1 MVGRHTWFLLHSIAA
16 KFPEYPNQADRDA
29 MHGIIGALGQ
39 LYPCKLCRKHLK
51 QQLRNMQEMGSPA
64 LNSRTD
70 LIKWMCKMHNIVN
83 KDIGKPLF
91 DCTPINLDMMY
102 LKNCGECEVEKK
114 GEKKV
119 PEHMMSGYHPHSG
132 PWDHHIYMRDPPL
145 LSSVTKKGQLWSV
158 KQALDN
164 AELLATLKVA
174 QNSSH
179 ATRQMLGT
187 KANKA
192 RAKKVK
198 KAIAKGKAAIIAAL
212 GADLK
217 ALQN

>member
-1 MVGRHTWFLLHSIAA
+1 
-16 KFPEYPNQADRDA
+16 
-29 MHGIIGALGQ
+29 
-39 LYPCKLCRKHLK
+39 
-51 QQLRNMQEMGSPA
+51 MGSPA

-145 LSSVTKKGQLWSV
+145 LSTVTKKGQLWSV

-164 AELLATLKVA
+164 AELLATC
-174 QNSSH
+174 
-179 ATRQMLGT
+179 
-187 KANKA
+187 A
-192 RAKKVK
+192 RDPHKK
-198 KAIAKGKAAIIAAL
+198 IL
-212 GADLK
+212 YYSLY
-217 ALQN
+217 